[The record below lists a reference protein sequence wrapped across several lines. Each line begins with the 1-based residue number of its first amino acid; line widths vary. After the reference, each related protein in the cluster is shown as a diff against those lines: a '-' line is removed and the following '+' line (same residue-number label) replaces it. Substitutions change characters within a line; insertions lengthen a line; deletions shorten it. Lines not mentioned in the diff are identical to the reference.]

1 CARGPRSYGH
11 RFDVW

>member
-1 CARGPRSYGH
+1 CSTFH